1 MEINKFSDIIG
12 VVTNE
17 AIPEGR
23 FVLVT
28 SNNAGTYNFGSRG
41 DLQGIKLPNTTTEA
55 ARAYYV
61 AAFAQDNRSLPI
73 LQPTPSY
80 AYQLR
85 SGWGV
90 GADNVPIVG
99 STVYLTHPG
108 NMVGQTIPS
117 GELALAMGGGIFTIP
132 SGSYIANANLET
144 PGVFVAAADTASDG
158 AADAGKPKYSATKA
172 VAQVERYNSETGAL
186 TIRTLVP

>member
-12 VVTNE
+12 VVTTE
-17 AIPEGR
+17 DIPEGR

-28 SNNAGTYNFGSRG
+28 SHSQDYDFGSRT
-41 DLQGIKLPNTTTEA
+41 DLMGIKMPDTTTEA
-55 ARAYYV
+55 ARAYYLAV
-61 AAFAQDNRSLPI
+61 FAQDNRSLPI
-73 LQPTPSY
+73 FQPTPSY
-80 AYQLR
+80 TFQLR

-90 GADNVPIVG
+90 GANNVPITG

-108 NMVGQTIPS
+108 NMLGQTIPS
-117 GELALAMGGGIFTIP
+117 GQPALAMGGGIYTLA
-132 SGSYIANANLET
+132 SGEWIYNVNLET

-158 AADAGKPKYSATKA
+158 ASDAGKAKYSATKA
-172 VAQVERYNSETGAL
+172 VAQVERYYSNTGAL